1 MPAPHLNAE
10 SRDWNAARMCRNDKV
25 DGDSSVLPAAF
36 EAVPGLNEDVELFRK
51 VLDFEFSDRS
61 GFMDKN
67 VLLLERFRQRSVTA
81 AVDFVRAMEEK
92 DGKVFV
98 GVRP

>member
-1 MPAPHLNAE
+1 MSMKTNAHYSE
-10 SRDWNAARMCRNDKV
+10 IV
-25 DGDSSVLPAAF
+25 FVL
-36 EAVPGLNEDVELFRK
+36 
-51 VLDFEFSDRS
+51 DRS

-98 GVRP
+98 GVRPRHNQRIFGHPRTLQHRVGHPLSYG